1 MKTEKPKIAKVESIK
16 EVHRMLDLPGPK
28 HPLITLFDTRDERIN
43 LSRLPVSY
51 VTSLYKISFIEKLGG
66 KFRYGQGY
74 YDFDE
79 GSMVFT
85 APNQLV
91 GSTSVYKGNEG
102 YSLIF
107 HQDFL
112 QGFPL
117 AAKIRQYGFFSYS
130 SNEALHLS
138 EQERKT
144 ISSIFRII
152 EEELNSRIDD
162 FSREVVIAQIE
173 LLLTYAKRFY
183 KRQFLTRQAAT
194 SDLLQQFEAAL
205 NSYFQKEMPTKKG
218 LPTVQHLADRLNY
231 TPNYLSDML
240 RSLTGLSAQQHI
252 QEQLIERSKELL
264 ATSTLSISQV
274 AYRLGFGHPQSFSR
288 LFKTK
293 TQLSPAQFKSSLN

>member
-1 MKTEKPKIAKVESIK
+1 MKKPKVPIISSIN
-16 EVHRMLDLPGPK
+16 EVHRLLDLPGPK
-28 HPLITLFDTRDERIN
+28 HPLISLFDTRDERIN

-51 VTSLYKISFIEKLGG
+51 VTTLYKISFIEKLGG

-85 APNQLV
+85 APKQV
-91 GSTSVYKGNEG
+91 MGSMSMYQGNEG

-138 EQERKT
+138 EQERA
-144 ISSIFRII
+144 IVSSIFKII
-152 EEELNSRIDD
+152 EEELNSRIDA
-162 FSREVVIAQIE
+162 FSQEVVIAQIE
-173 LLLTYAKRFY
+173 LLLAYAKRFY

-205 NSYFQKEMPTKKG
+205 NSYFQKEKPVDQG
-218 LPTVQHLADRLNY
+218 FPTVQYLADQLNY
-231 TPNYLSDML
+231 TPNYLSDLL

-252 QEQLIERSKELL
+252 HEQLIERSKELL
-264 ATSTLSISQV
+264 ATTTLTVSEV
-274 AYRLGFGHPQSFSR
+274 AYRLGFEHPQSFSR

-293 TQLSPAQFKSSLN
+293 TQLTPAQFKSSLI

>member
-1 MKTEKPKIAKVESIK
+1 MKKEKPKIPKLESIK
-16 EVHRMLDLPGPK
+16 EIHRVLDLPGPK
-28 HPLITLFDTRDERIN
+28 HPLVTLFDTRDERIN

-51 VTSLYKISFIEKLGG
+51 VTTLYKISFIEKLGG

-85 APNQLV
+85 SPNQVV
-91 GSTSVYKGNEG
+91 GSTSMYKGNEG

-112 QGFPL
+112 QGYPL

-138 EQERKT
+138 VQERT
-144 ISSIFRII
+144 TVASIFKII

-162 FSREVVIAQIE
+162 FSQEVVIAQIE
-173 LLLTYAKRFY
+173 LLLTYARRFY

-194 SDLLQQFEAAL
+194 SDLLQQFEAVL
-205 NSYFQKEMPTKKG
+205 NNYFQKEEPVDHG
-218 LPTVQHLADRLNY
+218 LPTVQHLAEQLNY

-252 QEQLIERSKELL
+252 HEQLIERSKELL
-264 ATSTLSISQV
+264 ATTTLSISEI
-274 AYRLGFGHPQSFSR
+274 AYQLGFEHPQSFSR
-288 LFKTK
+288 FFKTK
-293 TQLSPAQFKSSLN
+293 TQLTPAQFKSSLN

>member
-85 APNQLV
+85 APNQVV

-144 ISSIFRII
+144 IFIHF
-152 EEELNSRIDD
+152 
-162 FSREVVIAQIE
+162 
-173 LLLTYAKRFY
+173 
-183 KRQFLTRQAAT
+183 
-194 SDLLQQFEAAL
+194 
-205 NSYFQKEMPTKKG
+205 
-218 LPTVQHLADRLNY
+218 
-231 TPNYLSDML
+231 
-240 RSLTGLSAQQHI
+240 
-252 QEQLIERSKELL
+252 
-264 ATSTLSISQV
+264 
-274 AYRLGFGHPQSFSR
+274 
-288 LFKTK
+288 
-293 TQLSPAQFKSSLN
+293 